1 MKKFIS
7 LLCLVLAACSSNN
20 TPPAHDNTKPFHL
33 YMTHLGDEKILI
45 RSIIKTPDNKT
56 YLLSDNEDY
65 ELSGIDALY
74 LQPLFQPEYMT
85 KLLKSNRRDGE
96 FYLALGVDADR
107 TNNKVKVDYIMSV
120 PIKYLNTL
128 RQSLKGLE
136 QRWEVLYEPSSSYCV
151 ANDFFHEEPSE
162 CKDNKPKTQIIL
174 RMKGKH
180 NESIIDGRIVKL
192 NNRDEILKKSSLPMP
207 IPTSLSNYRLKTDE
221 EIRSAKW
228 HEIKREIREST
239 KQGAETA
246 LIIITAPI
254 WLPMAIGTEPGR
266 GPFGRK

>member
-7 LLCLVLAACSSNN
+7 LLCLLVLAACSSNN
-20 TPPAHDNTKPFHL
+20 TPPAHDSTTPFYE
-33 YMTHLGDEKILI
+33 YMTRLEGEEILI
-45 RSIIKTPDNKT
+45 RGIVKTPDNKT
-56 YLLSDNEDY
+56 YLLSDTEDY

-85 KLLKSNRRDGE
+85 KLLKSNRRGGE
-96 FYLALGVDADR
+96 FYLALSFNADR
-107 TNNKVKVDYIMSV
+107 SNNLVKVNYKLKLPM
-120 PIKYLNTL
+120 KYLDTL

-136 QRWEVLYEPSSSYCV
+136 QRWEVFYNDCRIS
-151 ANDFFHEEPSE
+151 DFFHQEPSE
-162 CKDNKPKTQIIL
+162 CKDNKPKTQITL
-174 RMKGKH
+174 YMGK
-180 NESIIDGRIVKL
+180 EDKQIINGRIVKL
-192 NNRDEILKKSSLPMP
+192 NNRDEILKKSSLSIP
-207 IPTSLSNYRLKTDE
+207 IPAYLNNYRLKTDE
-221 EIRSAKW
+221 EIRSEKW

-266 GPFGRK
+266 GPFWRK

>member
-1 MKKFIS
+1 MKKIIS
-7 LLCLVLAACSSNN
+7 LLCLLLAACSSNN
-20 TPPAHDNTKPFHL
+20 TPPAYDSTTPFYK
-33 YMTHLGDEKILI
+33 YMTRLESEEILI
-45 RSIIKTPDNKT
+45 RGAVKTPDNKT

-65 ELSGIDALY
+65 EFSGIDARY

-107 TNNKVKVDYIMSV
+107 TNNKVKVDYIMIV

-128 RQSLKGLE
+128 RQSLEGLE
-136 QRWEVLYEPSSSYCV
+136 QRWQVFYEAGDCV
-151 ANDFFHEEPSE
+151 ANDFFHKEPSE
-162 CKDNKPKTQIIL
+162 CKGNKPRTTITLYMEKGDTPII
-174 RMKGKH
+174 
-180 NESIIDGRIVKL
+180 NGRIVKL

-266 GPFGRK
+266 GPFWRK